1 MASGVEL
8 EYYDITLEEFLPY
21 FIEHMESQL
30 SPSTIR
36 TSLQA
41 INSKDIGIKKFFG
54 NKKMRQIKTIDVQN
68 YVRFLEKHKTQKD
81 KFMSPKSIR
90 NYVYVLSSMIEY
102 AMKVGYMERKQNPCR
117 YVELPKKIQK
127 EIEVYTA
134 DEAKEVLQIL
144 AAEGDIMLEFA
155 VNLAIGCGLRR
166 SEIAAIKISD
176 FDFQKSLLNIS
187 RAMVYG
193 KGVDIEKETKTK
205 SGKRSIVIPAGVLE
219 AVRKVQKYKMK

>member
-1 MASGVEL
+1 MASITVLNKGTAKEHIKVTYEQKVYGSTTRKRKSKTFPVGTKMKEIKAFMRKVETEYAMASGVDL

-41 INSKDIGIKKFFG
+41 INSKEIGIKKFFG

-68 YVRFLEKHKTQKD
+68 YVRFLEKHKTKKD
-81 KFMSPKSIR
+81 NKFMSPKSIR

-117 YVELPKKIQK
+117 YVELPKKVQK

-134 DEAKEVLQIL
+134 EEAKEVLQIL
-144 AAEGDIMLEFA
+144 A
-155 VNLAIGCGLRR
+155 
-166 SEIAAIKISD
+166 
-176 FDFQKSLLNIS
+176 
-187 RAMVYG
+187 
-193 KGVDIEKETKTK
+193 
-205 SGKRSIVIPAGVLE
+205 
-219 AVRKVQKYKMK
+219 